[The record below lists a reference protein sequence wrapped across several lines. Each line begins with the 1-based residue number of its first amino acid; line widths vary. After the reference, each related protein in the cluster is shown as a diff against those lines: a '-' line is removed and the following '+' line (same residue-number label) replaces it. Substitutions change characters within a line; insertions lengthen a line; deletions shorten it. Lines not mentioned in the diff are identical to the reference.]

1 MQNIPSIS
9 NNKMKQDILVM
20 GHERSQD
27 SDGPLSNTNYTSNI
41 SQARTNVSP
50 SKINRGVFSDTSG
63 VGSNNV
69 LSYLDEAESNMEQDP
84 PQVMFDM
91 SMKKQKGH
99 AGAAGNGF

>member
-1 MQNIPSIS
+1 MQGIPSNS
-9 NNKMKQDILVM
+9 NNKFKQDPPLLM

-41 SQARTNVSP
+41 SQARTNNFSP
-50 SKINRGVFSDTSG
+50 TKMNRGVFSDESG

-84 PQVMFDM
+84 PFDM
-91 SMKKQKGH
+91 SMQK
-99 AGAAGNGF
+99 